1 MPDPVLPDPIL
12 PDPALPAAVLFDLDG
27 TLIDTAPDMGGALN
41 NLLREEDRAPLPLEA
56 IRPYV
61 SQGGL
66 VLTKLGFGD
75 TVPAAEIEP
84 LRQRF
89 LQHYLAIIADDS
101 RLFAGFDAI
110 LDDLENRLIPWGIV
124 TNKPEWLTHPLLEQ
138 LGLSTRTAVVIGGDT
153 LAQRKPHPMPLQVA
167 AERIGVDCAACIYVG
182 DDERDIVAGRAA
194 QMKTLVAAYGY
205 IEDAEAIVGWNADG
219 VINSPAELMQ
229 HLYLDTH

>member
-1 MPDPVLPDPIL
+1 MPEPVQSEVI
-12 PDPALPAAVLFDLDG
+12 LPAAVLFDLDG

-41 NLLREEDRAPLPLEA
+41 NLLREEGRAPLPIEA

-66 VLTKLGFGD
+66 VLTQLGFGD
-75 TVPAAEIEP
+75 TVPAADIEP

-89 LQHYLAIIADDS
+89 LQHYLAIIADES

-110 LDDLENRLIPWGIV
+110 LQDLEARLIPWGIV
-124 TNKPEWLTHPLLEQ
+124 TNKPEWLTHPLLEK
-138 LGLSTRTAVVIGGDT
+138 LDLATRSAVVIGGDT
-153 LAQRKPHPMPLQVA
+153 LAERKPHPMPLLVVA
-167 AERIGVDCAACIYVG
+167 ARIGVDCRECIYLG

-205 IEDAEAIVGWNADG
+205 IEDADAIVGWNADG
-219 VINSPAELMQ
+219 VIDSPAELMQ
-229 HLYLDTH
+229 HLYLDA

>member
-1 MPDPVLPDPIL
+1 MPEVAI
-12 PDPALPAAVLFDLDG
+12 PAAVLFDLDG

-41 NLLREEDRAPLPLEA
+41 NLLREEGRAPLPIEA

-66 VLTKLGFGD
+66 VLTQLGFGD
-75 TVPAAEIEP
+75 SVSAAEIEP

-101 RLFAGFDAI
+101 RLFAGYDAI
-110 LDDLENRLIPWGIV
+110 LDDLEARLIPWGIV

-138 LGLSTRTAVVIGGDT
+138 LGLSSRSAVVIGGDT
-153 LAQRKPHPMPLQVA
+153 LAERKPHPMPLQEA
-167 AERIGVDCAACIYVG
+167 AARIGVDVRDCIYVG

-205 IEDAEAIVGWNADG
+205 IEDADAIIGWNADG

-229 HLYLDTH
+229 HLYLDSR

>member
-1 MPDPVLPDPIL
+1 MPDRGLPDAP
-12 PDPALPAAVLFDLDG
+12 LPAAVLFDLDG

-41 NLLREEDRAPLPLEA
+41 NLLREENRAPLPIEV

-75 TVPAAEIEP
+75 TVPADEIEP

-89 LQHYLAIIADDS
+89 LQHYLAIVADES

-138 LGLSTRTAVVIGGDT
+138 LGLSSRSAVVIGGDT

-167 AERIGVDCAACIYVG
+167 AERIGVDCTACIYVG

-219 VINSPAELMQ
+219 VIDSPSELMQ
-229 HLYLDTH
+229 HLHLDTL